1 MNRRE
6 LKKHMLYDMASDYM
20 QNMNSREGK
29 LEIMAIVYDIEI
41 EELTE
46 AKIKRCEEN
55 RQEIVDN
62 FESKLK

>member
-6 LKKHMLYDMASDYM
+6 LKKHILYDMASDYM
-20 QNMNSREGK
+20 QNMNSRQGE
-29 LEIMAIVYDIEI
+29 LEVMAFVYDIEI
-41 EELTE
+41 EDLTE
-46 AKIKRCEEN
+46 AKIKRFEKI

>member
-29 LEIMAIVYDIEI
+29 LEIMAIVYDIDV

-46 AKIKRCEEN
+46 AKIKRFEEI

>member
-6 LKKHMLYDMASDYM
+6 LKKHILYDMASEYM
-20 QNMNSREGK
+20 QNMNSRDAE
-29 LEIMAIVYDIEI
+29 LEVMAFVYDIEI
-41 EELTE
+41 EDLTE
-46 AKIKRCEEN
+46 AKIKRFEKI

>member
-1 MNRRE
+1 M
-6 LKKHMLYDMASDYM
+6 SF
-20 QNMNSREGK
+20 
-29 LEIMAIVYDIEI
+29 VYDIEI

-46 AKIKRCEEN
+46 AKIKRFEEI